1 MSKCLSF
8 LTTNVSNNLPRA
20 YFSKIKV
27 GILRK
32 KQQII
37 IKDLKMF
44 FFYSQVSFKGWKLH
58 KCIVYLFI
66 QWFVFVFFTSS
77 SLCMYFLI

>member
-44 FFYSQVSFKGWKLH
+44 FFTH
-58 KCIVYLFI
+58 KSHSKAENYI
-66 QWFVFVFFTSS
+66 SA
-77 SLCMYFLI
+77 